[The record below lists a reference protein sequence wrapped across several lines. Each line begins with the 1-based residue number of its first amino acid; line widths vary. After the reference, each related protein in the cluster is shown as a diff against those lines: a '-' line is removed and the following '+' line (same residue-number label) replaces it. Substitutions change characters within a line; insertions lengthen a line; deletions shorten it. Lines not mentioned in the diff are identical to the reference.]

1 MKTTY
6 KTKSGLTIIEL
17 LIILSAIAIVVVI
30 SVPSSTVVLE
40 HFRLKAA
47 SSDLADSL
55 NLAKEEA
62 LLRNSTVKVCPSSNG
77 RFCRS
82 DGNWNHG
89 WLVYSD
95 GNGDGTVQEIELVK
109 AFGAPSQRVRIVAT
123 GAVVDVAGFTLAG
136 LVPANETDAGAFH
149 ICHQGLDSRAKVV
162 NIDSE
167 GWVRVSR
174 TETGSGVCSRG

>member
-62 LLRNSTVKVCPSSNG
+62 MA
-77 RFCRS
+77 RS
-82 DGNWNHG
+82 R
-89 WLVYSD
+89 
-95 GNGDGTVQEIELVK
+95 K
-109 AFGAPSQRVRIVAT
+109 
-123 GAVVDVAGFTLAG
+123 
-136 LVPANETDAGAFH
+136 
-149 ICHQGLDSRAKVV
+149 
-162 NIDSE
+162 
-167 GWVRVSR
+167 
-174 TETGSGVCSRG
+174 